1 MSMLSIDPALK
12 TVAPSLRVGVV
23 RAVVQVRQHDPG
35 LWAEMESQAA
45 RVAQTQTTES
55 VRKQP
60 EIQALWQAY
69 KALGKDP
76 TRYRSSAEALVR
88 RIVQGK
94 GLYQVNTVV
103 DINNLISLETLCSV
117 GSYDL
122 GHVSPPVTFRIGREG
137 EAYEGIGRGPLNIAG
152 LPVFADQLGPCGSPT
167 SDSPRTMIRLETT
180 RLMMAVISF
189 GGIPGRETVLQRAGE
204 LLKQYAL
211 ARELETEVIE

>member
-1 MSMLSIDPALK
+1 MLSIDPVLK
-12 TVAPSLRVGVV
+12 AAAPHLVLGIV
-23 RAVVQVRQHDPG
+23 RAEVQVQQHDSG
-35 LWAEMESQAA
+35 LWTELEAQAA
-45 RVAQTQTTES
+45 RVAESMTTES

-60 EIQALWQAY
+60 EIKALWEAY

-88 RIVQGK
+88 RIAQGK

-122 GHVSPPVTFRIGREG
+122 AHLQPPVTFRIGQEG
-137 EAYEGIGRGPLNIAG
+137 EPYEGIGRGPLNIAG
-152 LPVFADQLGPCGSPT
+152 LPVFADQRGPCGSPT

-180 RLMMAVISF
+180 RLMMVVIAF
-189 GGIPGRETVLQRAGE
+189 GGSRGLEAVLQRAGE
-204 LLKQYAL
+204 LLTQYAF
-211 ARELETEVIE
+211 ARKLETEVVE

>member
-1 MSMLSIDPALK
+1 MNALSIDPALK
-12 TVAPSLRVGVV
+12 AVAPNLRVGVV
-23 RAVVQVRQHDPG
+23 RAEVQVRPHDPS
-35 LWAEMESQAA
+35 LWTELESHAA
-45 RVAQTQTTES
+45 RVAETLTTES

-122 GHVSPPVTFRIGREG
+122 GYVSPPVTFRIGGEG
-137 EAYEGIGRGPLNIAG
+137 EPYEGIGRGPLNIAG

-189 GGIPGRETVLQRAGE
+189 AGSLGLEAVLQRAGE
-204 LLKQYAL
+204 LLKQYAF
-211 ARELETEVIE
+211 AREPEAEVVE